1 VYWLAD
7 TAETDH
13 TEISNNDSDWRLDSC
28 GEAVVTADGADFE
41 DKLDNSVYDASEP
54 ADEGT
59 GGWAENIAG
68 GGCEAGASGW
78 LDGDFKSINTNDDQ
92 WNGTTDSLVNVDLHS
107 HRFTASIV
115 VNTGNK
121 ERCELILNWSDVIEI
136 SSKSIDEVRNNLN
149 NERIMALEHCSL
161 TNQCAL

>member
-1 VYWLAD
+1 MYWLAD

-13 TEISNNDSDWRLDSC
+13 SEISNNDSDWRLDSC
-28 GEAVVTADGADFE
+28 GEAVVTTDGADFE

-59 GGWAENIAG
+59 GGWAENIAS

-78 LDGDFKSINTNDDQ
+78 LDSDFKSISTNDDQ
-92 WNGTTDSLVNVDLHS
+92 WNGTTDSLVNADRHS
-107 HRFTASIV
+107 RRFTASTV

-136 SSKSIDEVRNNLN
+136 
-149 NERIMALEHCSL
+149 
-161 TNQCAL
+161 

>member
-7 TAETDH
+7 TTEAAH
-13 TEISNNDSDWRLDSC
+13 SEISNNDSDWRPDSC
-28 GEAVVTADGADFE
+28 GEAVLTTDGADFE

-59 GGWAENIAG
+59 GGWAENIAS

-78 LDGDFKSINTNDDQ
+78 LDSDFKSLSTIDDR
-92 WNGTTDSLVNVDLHS
+92 WNGGTTDSLVNADRHS
-107 HRFTASIV
+107 RRFTASIV

-121 ERCELILNWSDVIEI
+121 ERCEFIVNCSDVIEI
-136 SSKSIDEVRNNLN
+136 LTK
-149 NERIMALEHCSL
+149 RINKIR
-161 TNQCAL
+161 TN